1 MKKRNGYCRFRIALL
16 YMPAMVIIVLSS
28 CTTPSIIAT
37 REQQQGDYYNNL
49 NQYEEAIIH
58 YEKYLEASKQLGIY
72 RNFDME
78 ADVCRKVAQAYSTQG
93 DFPRAI
99 EYVEMALEMDSIQ
112 NNPLEIIE
120 DYRMLGT
127 ICLYTGNFREGIGFL
142 EKALQRNEGME
153 SSLKRINRLSVA
165 DTYLS
170 LGQAFNTLGRFHET
184 EKHANNALV
193 IYNEMNDWQGIME
206 TDLILGNA
214 MMQRG
219 ETKKARSFYQRSLE
233 MAQTNNRNTA
243 RQLQA
248 IGESFEA
255 EGEYEQALN
264 AKLEALQQAEQS
276 NIIPQIIW
284 STIGVGDAYSRIG
297 DLEKANDYFLQSAQ
311 IKEEKIVQAEALGAS
326 LDMRLGDLQL
336 AQQYFAGA
344 DALIAAG
351 LASLRLGESQFRMGD
366 IDGSLASYQQAVD
379 YFTRSENREGTAKA
393 YLRIGH
399 IQLEKN
405 QLAASREN
413 LSLAA
418 NLASQDE
425 TKWQILYQQGRL
437 FETEEKIDSAISAYE
452 EAIRIIENIR
462 GKFTI
467 DEFKSMYIDDKI
479 DVYDRLINLL
489 LNQNLKT
496 DAFACAQRARSR
508 AFLDLIGNKKI
519 DAKANAD
526 PELVEREQD
535 LRFQIQQLTRAIMRN
550 DLKTTGSEA
559 LRGEAKFQLQT
570 ELQYAREE
578 YSSLLSQ
585 LKLTNQEY
593 QSMIVVE
600 PAELTDI
607 QKILDDKT
615 ALIEY
620 WMSEDQLIIWI
631 ITQNDLKTIT
641 TDVPASRIQQS
652 IVLCRRFIQPGSDD
666 AYVNRL
672 KALYQ
677 ILFAPVEE
685 WVKQYENLGIIPHRE
700 LHFLPFQALID
711 AEGKYLVERFNMFYT
726 PSTSVYDQCVRKQ
739 GVHNEKFLAMAL
751 GNVSLGEFPGLP
763 GTTKEVQDIAVHF
776 PGGTTRFENETT
788 ESYLKNNATGY
799 QYLHLATHGFL
810 NPVQPMYS
818 YLLFAPT
825 DSDDGQLAVH
835 EVFGLDLQAQLVTL
849 SACQTG
855 LGDISK
861 GDELVG
867 LSRAFIYSGTPA
879 VIVSLWSVA
888 DEPTALL
895 MTRFYGYMKENSLQR
910 ALTLAQ
916 RDVLKQYHNPFFWA
930 PFQLIG
936 YGGQTVRLSD

>member
-1 MKKRNGYCRFRIALL
+1 MKKQGFIRNHHRTPWWLIG
-16 YMPAMVIIVLSS
+16 IIGMLLSS

-49 NQYEEAIIH
+49 NQYEESINH

-72 RNFDME
+72 RNLDME

-93 DFPRAI
+93 NFARAI
-99 EYVEMALEMDSIQ
+99 EYVEEALDLDSIQ

-120 DYRMLGT
+120 DNRMLGK
-127 ICLYTGNFREGIGFL
+127 IYLYSGNFNEGITFL
-142 EKALQRNEGME
+142 EKALLLNEGME
-153 SSLKRINRLSVA
+153 NSLKSTNRLSVA

-170 LGQAFNTLGRFHET
+170 LGQACNALGRFRET
-184 EKHANNALV
+184 EKYAENAHA
-193 IYNEMNDWQGIME
+193 IYNEINDWQGIME
-206 TDLILGNA
+206 ADLILGNA

-219 ETKKARSFYQRSLE
+219 ETKKARTLYRQSLE
-233 MAQTNNRNTA
+233 LAKSNDRNAA

-264 AKLEALQQAEQS
+264 AKLEALQDAEES

-284 STIGVGDAYSRIG
+284 SKIGVGDAYYRIG

-311 IKEEKIVQAEALGAS
+311 IKEEEIVQAEALGAS

-351 LASLRLGESQFRMGD
+351 LASLRLGESRFRMGE
-366 IDGSLASYQQAVD
+366 IDNSLVSYKQAVD
-379 YFTRSENREGTAKA
+379 YFTRSESQEGAAKA

-399 IQLEKN
+399 IHVDG
-405 QLAASREN
+405 EN
-413 LSLAA
+413 LAEARTNLTLAT

-425 TKWQILYQQGRL
+425 TKWQILYQKGRL
-437 FETEEKIDSAISAYE
+437 YEKEEKIDSAINAYE
-452 EAIRIIENIR
+452 EAIRIIEIIR

-467 DEFKSMYIDDKI
+467 DEFKSIYIDDKI

-489 LNQNLKT
+489 INLNLKT

-519 DAKANAD
+519 DVKASAD
-526 PELVEREQD
+526 PELVEQEQD

-550 DLKTTGSEA
+550 DLKTTEADA
-559 LRGEAKFQLQT
+559 LRGEAKI
-570 ELQYAREE
+570 ELESGLLEARDE

-585 LKLTNQEY
+585 LKLRNEEY
-593 QSMIVVE
+593 QSMVVVE
-600 PAELTDI
+600 PAELTAI
-607 QKILDDKT
+607 QKLLDEKT

-620 WMSEDQLIIWI
+620 WISEDQLIIWI
-631 ITQNDLKTIT
+631 ITRDDLKTVT
-641 TDVPASRIQQS
+641 TEVPASRIQQS
-652 IVLCRRFIQPGSDD
+652 VVLCLRFIQPGSGDT
-666 AYVNRL
+666 YINRL
-672 KALYQ
+672 KILYQ
-677 ILFAPVEE
+677 ILFSPVEE
-685 WVKQYENLGIIPHRE
+685 WVSQYENLGIIPHRE

-711 AEGKYLVERFNMFYT
+711 AEDKYLVERFNLFYV
-726 PSTSVYDQCVRKQ
+726 PSTSVYEQCVRKQ
-739 GVHNEKFLAMAL
+739 GVYNGKFLAMAL
-751 GNVSLGEFPGLP
+751 GNVALGEFSGLP
-763 GTTKEVQDIAVHF
+763 GTSKEVKDISVHF

-788 ESYLKNNATGY
+788 ESYLKNNATGF
-799 QYLHLATHGFL
+799 QYLHLATHGSM
-810 NPVQPMYS
+810 NPIQPMYS

-825 DSDDGQLAVH
+825 DTDDGQLAVH
-835 EVFGLDLQAQLVTL
+835 EVFGLDLNAELVTL
-849 SACQTG
+849 TACQTG

-861 GDELVG
+861 GDELIG
-867 LSRAFIYSGTPA
+867 LSRAFIYAGTPA

-895 MTRFYGYMKENSLQR
+895 MTRFYGYMKENSLQK

-916 RDVLKQYHNPFFWA
+916 RDVLKQYRNPFFWA

-936 YGGQTVRLSD
+936 YGE

>member
-1 MKKRNGYCRFRIALL
+1 MKNPSKNYRFIPALWYVTATVFFL
-16 YMPAMVIIVLSS
+16 LSS

-49 NQYEEAIIH
+49 NQYDEAIIH

-72 RNFDME
+72 RNLDME

-93 DFPRAI
+93 DFSRAV
-99 EYVEMALEMDSIQ
+99 EYVEKALEMDSIQ

-120 DYRMLGT
+120 DIRTLGK
-127 ICLYTGNFREGIGFL
+127 IYLYTGNFREGIGFL
-142 EKALQRNEGME
+142 EKALKLNEGME
-153 SSLKRINRLSVA
+153 SSLKSINRLSVA

-170 LGQAFNTLGRFHET
+170 LGQACNALGRFRET
-184 EKHANNALV
+184 EQHAENALS
-193 IYNEMNDWQGIME
+193 IYNELNDWQGIME
-206 TDLILGNA
+206 TYIILGDA

-219 ETKKARSFYQRSLE
+219 EARKARTLYQQSLDL
-233 MAQTNNRNTA
+233 AKTNNRNAA

-255 EGEYEQALN
+255 EGEYERALN
-264 AKLEALQQAEQS
+264 AKLEALQIAEAS

-284 STIGVGDAYSRIG
+284 SQIGVGDAYNLIG
-297 DLEKANDYFLQSAQ
+297 DLEKANDYFLQSVQ
-311 IKEEKIVQAEALGAS
+311 IKEEEFVQAEALGAS
-326 LDMRLGDLQL
+326 LDMRLGDVQL

-351 LASLRLGESQFRMGD
+351 LASMRLGESWFRMGE
-366 IDGSLASYQQAVD
+366 IDSSLVSYHQAVD

-393 YLRIGH
+393 HLRIGH
-399 IQLEKN
+399 IHLEKN
-405 QLAASREN
+405 ELAPARQN
-413 LSLAA
+413 LSVAAKLAG
-418 NLASQDE
+418 QDE
-425 TKWQILYQQGRL
+425 TKWQIQYQKGRL
-437 FETEEKIDSAISAYE
+437 YEKEEKTDSAINAYE

-467 DEFKSMYIDDKI
+467 DEFKSIYIDDKI
-479 DVYDRLINLL
+479 DVYDRLVNLL
-489 LNQNLKT
+489 LNLNLKT

-519 DAKANAD
+519 DVKASAD
-526 PELVEREQD
+526 PELVEREQE
-535 LRFQIQQLTRAIMRN
+535 LRFQIQQLTRAILRN
-550 DLKTTGSEA
+550 DLKTTGADA
-559 LRGEAKFQLQT
+559 LRGEAKNGLEN
-570 ELQYAREE
+570 ELQVARDE
-578 YSSLLSQ
+578 YTTLLNQ
-585 LKLTNQEY
+585 LKLKNKEY
-593 QSMIVVE
+593 QSMVVVE
-600 PAELTDI
+600 PAELTTV
-607 QKILDDKT
+607 QQLLDEKT

-631 ITQNDLKTIT
+631 ITRDDLKTLT

-652 IVLCRRFIQPGSDD
+652 VVLCRRFIQPGSGD
-666 AYVNRL
+666 AYINRL

-677 ILFAPVEE
+677 ILFAPVEKS
-685 WVKQYENLGIIPHRE
+685 VSQYENLGIIPHRE

-711 AEGKYLVERFNMFYT
+711 QEGKYLVERFNLFYI
-726 PSTSVYDQCVRKQ
+726 PSTSVYEQCTRKQ
-739 GVHNEKFLAMAL
+739 GVNNKQFLAMAL
-751 GNVSLGEFPGLP
+751 GNVSLGEFSGLP
-763 GTTKEVQDIAVHF
+763 GTTKEVQDIAKHF

-788 ESYLKNNATGY
+788 EAYLKNTASGF

-810 NPVQPMYS
+810 NPLQPMYS

-825 DSDDGQLAVH
+825 ETEDGQLAVH
-835 EVFGLDLQAQLVTL
+835 EVFGLDLNAQLVTL

-861 GDELVG
+861 GDEVIG
-867 LSRAFIYSGTPA
+867 LSRAFIYAGTPA

-895 MTRFYGYMKENSLQR
+895 MTRFYEYMKENNLQK

-916 RDVLKQYHNPFFWA
+916 RDVLRQYPNPFFWA

-936 YGGQTVRLSD
+936 YGD